1 MHSIGSNGIGSKGI
15 MGITSEQEERA
26 RLGEKRAEITFQG
39 TRELRELFGEH
50 FRENFYGNIWRTE
63 LRNKG

>member
-26 RLGEKRAEITFQG
+26 RLGEKRAEITF
-39 TRELRELFGEH
+39 
-50 FRENFYGNIWRTE
+50 
-63 LRNKG
+63 